1 MCMCVCVCVKGIENE
16 NNRILISLEAEEG
29 YVGIYYT
36 LLLTFCKFEIFPNEP
51 LNL

>member
-1 MCMCVCVCVKGIENE
+1 MCMCVCVCVKGVENE
-16 NNRILISLEAEEG
+16 NNRILISLKAEEG

-36 LLLTFCKFEIFPNEP
+36 LLLTFCKFEIFPNEL